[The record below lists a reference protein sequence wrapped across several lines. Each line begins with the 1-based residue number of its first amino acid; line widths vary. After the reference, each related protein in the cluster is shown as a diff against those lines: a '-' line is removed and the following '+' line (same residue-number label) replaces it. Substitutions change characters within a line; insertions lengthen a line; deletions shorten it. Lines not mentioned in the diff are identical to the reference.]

1 MTAPS
6 EWPRNIRFGLAL
18 LGLVAVF
25 LSYAALCAGLAQ
37 LVYLL
42 S

>member
-6 EWPRNIRFGLAL
+6 EWPRNIKLGLAL
-18 LGLVAVF
+18 LALVAAF

>member
-6 EWPRNIRFGLAL
+6 EWPRNIKFGLAFL
-18 LGLVAVF
+18 ALTAVF
-25 LSYAALCAGLAQ
+25 LSYAALCGGLAQ